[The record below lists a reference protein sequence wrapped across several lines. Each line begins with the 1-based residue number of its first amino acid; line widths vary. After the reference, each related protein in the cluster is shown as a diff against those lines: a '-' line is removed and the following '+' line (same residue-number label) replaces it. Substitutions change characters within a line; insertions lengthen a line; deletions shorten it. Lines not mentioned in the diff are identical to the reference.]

1 MQSTFV
7 QNSSGSWDLYV
18 NNEPF
23 GVTFEIPDGYTMMA
37 YKFFL
42 SNDEINSVKACK
54 DVVFVLDEPHKM
66 RSIVIDAEANTRFL
80 NGLKVKVTGTLTLGK
95 NFNLALSRNSQE
107 KNPKM
112 PKFNDL
118 IIKNN
123 ENTIINFE
131 DRTKKLN
138 SRELYQLSKDGV
150 YPYSRN
156 MVQNNANLNL
166 SLAVDTKSIYIA
178 ENMDPIKRN
187 ISLSFGQAGY
197 IFLRLARLNSDARDS
212 TLTIDSDIIKLE
224 ESILNITGN
233 NSFVMR
239 NDNDKPTVI
248 DSEYVKNM
256 ELSFDGTNVTIDA
269 QTVNFDWWKT
279 PSSNT
284 EHAPSVNFHGENSFV
299 AKNIVVFESNNRF
312 VNSKVIS
319 HKTLSFKGMSNAIM
333 DSEISFSEKNQNYSE
348 IKDFISRDS
357 TLSDVSGTLTG
368 SINSVKGEEITIKE
382 GGQFN
387 ILPAN
392 AQETGVSTYLSSLTI
407 EEGSELSIGANGAD
421 KKTISLSNVKVSN
434 GNNIKEGA
442 FLKLYDYSNQENPL
456 KRFSNSTVEGGVEI
470 NNNVDYTIESS
481 LLKSGKMEIKAG
493 DKINR
498 VLIDNSILEGD
509 NVLYNVSEL
518 SCSEVRDSELDLKE
532 PAKISNQLLSFEDID
547 DYEAYQR
554 AQEPKLEEIKKDVGQ
569 ITTEDWEVL

>member
-7 QNSSGSWDLYV
+7 QNSSGSWDLFV

-23 GVTFEIPDGYTMMA
+23 GVTFEVPDGYAMKD

-54 DVVFVLDEPHKM
+54 DVIFVLGEPDKM
-66 RSIVIDAEANTRFL
+66 GTIVIDAEANTRFL
-80 NGLKVKVTGTLTLGK
+80 NGLKVKVEGTLTLGK

-123 ENTIINFE
+123 ENTVINFE

-138 SRELYQLSKDGV
+138 SKELNQLNKDGA
-150 YPYSRN
+150 YPYTRN
-156 MVQNNANLNL
+156 MVQNNTNLNL

-178 ENMDPIKRN
+178 ENMDPIN
-187 ISLSFGQAGY
+187 
-197 IFLRLARLNSDARDS
+197 
-212 TLTIDSDIIKLE
+212 
-224 ESILNITGN
+224 
-233 NSFVMR
+233 
-239 NDNDKPTVI
+239 
-248 DSEYVKNM
+248 
-256 ELSFDGTNVTIDA
+256 
-269 QTVNFDWWKT
+269 WWKT
-279 PSSNT
+279 PSSNI
-284 EHAPSVNFHGENSFV
+284 EHAPSINFHGENSFV

-333 DSEISFSEKNQNYSE
+333 DSEISFSEKNQSYSE

-392 AQETGVSTYLSSLTI
+392 AQETGVSTYLSSVTL

-421 KKTISLSNVKVSN
+421 KQTISLSNVKVSN
-434 GNNIKEGA
+434 GNNIVVFSQDTDINNTQLSGVELSIEKNESGK
-442 FLKLYDYSNQENPL
+442 FEV
-456 KRFSNSTVEGGVEI
+456 SNSTLANKIVLKNVSSVNLSEI
-470 NNNVDYTIESS
+470 DSSNLSSSTVVAIENEWIKDRITNVLD
-481 LLKSGKMEIKAG
+481 EILEKKKKG
-493 DKINR
+493 ITFE
-498 VLIDNSILEGD
+498 DNSLILKTD
-509 NVLYNVSEL
+509 KNLEL
-518 SCSEVRDSELDLKE
+518 L
-532 PAKISNQLLSFEDID
+532 
-547 DYEAYQR
+547 
-554 AQEPKLEEIKKDVGQ
+554 
-569 ITTEDWEVL
+569 

>member
-7 QNSSGSWDLYV
+7 QNSSGSWDLFV

-42 SNDEINSVKACK
+42 SNDGINSVKACK

-80 NGLKVKVTGTLTLGK
+80 NGLKIKVEGTLTLGK

-123 ENTIINFE
+123 ENTVINFE

-138 SRELYQLSKDGV
+138 SKELNQLNKDGA
-150 YPYSRN
+150 YPYTKNTIQSN
-156 MVQNNANLNL
+156 MNLNL
-166 SLAVDTKSIYIA
+166 SLAVDTKSVYITTS
-178 ENMDPIKRN
+178 MDPIKRN

-197 IFLRLARLNSDARDS
+197 IFLTMARLNSDARDS
-212 TLTIDSDIIKLE
+212 ILTIDSDIIKLE
-224 ESILNITGN
+224 ETILNITGD

-239 NDNDKPTVI
+239 SNSDKPTVI
-248 DSEYVKNM
+248 DSGDIKNI
-256 ELSFDGTNVTIDA
+256 ELNFDSTNTKIDA

-284 EHAPSVNFHGENSFV
+284 EHAPSLNFQGENSFV

-312 VNSKVIS
+312 SNSKVIS
-319 HKTLSFKGMSNAIM
+319 PTTLFFKGMSNAIM
-333 DSEISFSEKNQNYSE
+333 DSEVSFSEKNQNYSE
-348 IKDFISRDS
+348 VKDFISRDS
-357 TLSDVSGTLTG
+357 NLADVSGTLTG

-407 EEGSELSIGANGAD
+407 EDGSELSIGANGVD

-434 GNNIKEGA
+434 GNNIVVFSQDTDINNTQLSGVELSIEKNDSGKFQA
-442 FLKLYDYSNQENPL
+442 
-456 KRFSNSTVEGGVEI
+456 SNSTLANKIVLKNISSVNLSEI
-470 NNNVDYTIESS
+470 DSSNLSSSTVVAIENEWIKDRITNVLD
-481 LLKSGKMEIKAG
+481 EILEKKKKG
-493 DKINR
+493 ITFE
-498 VLIDNSILEGD
+498 DNSLILKTDE
-509 NVLYNVSEL
+509 
-518 SCSEVRDSELDLKE
+518 
-532 PAKISNQLLSFEDID
+532 
-547 DYEAYQR
+547 
-554 AQEPKLEEIKKDVGQ
+554 KLE
-569 ITTEDWEVL
+569 LL

>member
-7 QNSSGSWDLYV
+7 QNSSGSWDLFV

-23 GVTFEIPDGYTMMA
+23 GVTFEVPDGYTMMP

-42 SNDEINSVKACK
+42 SNDDINSVKACK
-54 DVVFVLDEPHKM
+54 DVVFVLGEPDKM
-66 RSIVIDAEANTRFL
+66 GTIVIDAEANTRFL
-80 NGLKVKVTGTLTLGK
+80 NGLKIKVEGTLTLGK

-131 DRTKKLN
+131 DRIKKLN
-138 SRELYQLSKDGV
+138 SKELNQLNKDGA
-150 YPYSRN
+150 YPYTRN
-156 MVQNNANLNL
+156 MITNNANLNL

-178 ENMDPIKRN
+178 ENMDPIKRG

-248 DSEYVKNM
+248 DSEYVKDM
-256 ELSFDGTNVTIDA
+256 ELNFDGTNVTIDA

-284 EHAPSVNFHGENSFV
+284 EHAPTINFHGKNSFV

-319 HKTLSFKGMSNAIM
+319 HKSLFFKGMSNAVM

-357 TLSDVSGTLTG
+357 TLTDVSGTLTG
-368 SINSVKGEEITIKE
+368 SINSVKGEGITIKE

-392 AQETGVSTYLSSLTI
+392 AQETGVDTYLSSVTI
-407 EEGSELSIGANGAD
+407 EEGSELSIGANG
-421 KKTISLSNVKVSN
+421 V
-434 GNNIKEGA
+434 
-442 FLKLYDYSNQENPL
+442 
-456 KRFSNSTVEGGVEI
+456 
-470 NNNVDYTIESS
+470 
-481 LLKSGKMEIKAG
+481 
-493 DKINR
+493 DKIM
-498 VLIDNSILEGD
+498 IQS
-509 NVLYNVSEL
+509 
-518 SCSEVRDSELDLKE
+518 K
-532 PAKISNQLLSFEDID
+532 
-547 DYEAYQR
+547 
-554 AQEPKLEEIKKDVGQ
+554 
-569 ITTEDWEVL
+569 